1 MCSATTAL
9 PDWWLSPGYKN
20 IYLYVFIYQPGVSVS
35 ESSDRLSKASALVA
49 SHGSGSQSDDSGS
62 SDKRLVVS
70 SLCSGRETRHGERLL
85 YHLSSFCC
93 LPLSLTLSLSVSLSL
108 SLSDRDVR
116 TTLPLKVSPDG
127 VEWLN
132 VFAAHFVWVIYIRGC
147 TTCDAYICGY
157 VWFGEGPN

>member
-1 MCSATTAL
+1 MYIYSHSSIYKSPLEQWTLGSLHTREVGSATTAL

-20 IYLYVFIYQPGVSVS
+20 IYLYVLIYQPGVSVS

-85 YHLSSFCC
+85 YHLSSFC
-93 LPLSLTLSLSVSLSL
+93 PLTLSLFLSL
-108 SLSDRDVR
+108 SLSQQEMSGHRCSQSFTR
-116 TTLPLKVSPDG
+116 
-127 VEWLN
+127 
-132 VFAAHFVWVIYIRGC
+132 RC
-147 TTCDAYICGY
+147 
-157 VWFGEGPN
+157 

>member
-1 MCSATTAL
+1 MYIYIHSSIYKSPLEQWTLGSLHTREVCSATTAL

-20 IYLYVFIYQPGVSVS
+20 IYLYRCIYIPTRVSVS

-85 YHLSSFCC
+85 YHLSSFCS
-93 LPLSLTLSLSVSLSL
+93 LPLVHSLSL
-108 SLSDRDVR
+108 SLFLSLSTRDVR

-132 VFAAHFVWVIYIRGC
+132 VFAAH
-147 TTCDAYICGY
+147 
-157 VWFGEGPN
+157 